1 MPLAT
6 TSCNMADEPCIN
18 NINEIMNKFKD
29 KVDLIVDEG
38 NILEGIPSTII
49 RVKDKNIEI
58 LRKGPINK
66 EELERSIK

>member
-1 MPLAT
+1 
-6 TSCNMADEPCIN
+6 MADEPCIN